1 MPQGQRGRH
10 APVLGMSVPGRDP
23 GGRTVG
29 AHRDLG
35 APGSPD
41 GDTGRLVAPLARPP
55 RARTPSRERR
65 PRVVAAAVALRQS
78 RSRHMRVLRALRRA
92 LEVVLVERR
101 YAQAQPPAGP
111 PVWNWKPHEKAFAA
125 TPWRLLPHLLRPS
138 EVSGDDVFVDF
149 GCGDGRVLLEAAH
162 LYRFGRVVGVE
173 VVPDLAAAARSR
185 LDLNRHLLA
194 SPRWEVVRA
203 DVLDYE
209 PPDDLTVAYFF
220 DPFTGP
226 VFDAVMRRLEA
237 SVERVPRRVRIVY
250 VTPAELHR
258 VLRSGRVRRVRAG
271 VAGRLRT
278 GGRYSY
284 FVGEL
289 LPAADQIE

>member
-1 MPQGQRGRH
+1 M
-10 APVLGMSVPGRDP
+10 
-23 GGRTVG
+23 
-29 AHRDLG
+29 
-35 APGSPD
+35 
-41 GDTGRLVAPLARPP
+41 
-55 RARTPSRERR
+55 
-65 PRVVAAAVALRQS
+65 
-78 RSRHMRVLRALRRA
+78 
-92 LEVVLVERR
+92 
-101 YAQAQPPAGP
+101 
-111 PVWNWKPHEKAFAA
+111 
-125 TPWRLLPHLLRPS
+125 
-138 EVSGDDVFVDF
+138 
-149 GCGDGRVLLEAAH
+149 LLEAAH
-162 LYRFGRVVGVE
+162 LYRFRRVVGVE

-185 LDLNRHLLA
+185 LEHNRHLLR
-194 SPRWEVVRA
+194 SPRWEVVCQ

-226 VFDAVMRRLEA
+226 VFDVVMRRLEA